1 MLSAQM
7 KIEIKDI
14 LENVSVSCTIG
25 EIPIEGT
32 YESIGYFK
40 AAGTYKSGSAGS
52 DDAKHIVGMTAYALA
67 RFYNKKW
74 LFDFSEL
81 SYVWGDEMDWV
92 LECGGGDEIVA
103 IVVGPKCMA
112 AISTLSDPN
121 AEPKACLRDEAT
133 FDILEEAFAY
143 LKQVQST

>member
-1 MLSAQM
+1 M
-7 KIEIKDI
+7 KIEEKDI

-25 EIPIEGT
+25 VIPIDGT

-40 AAGTYKSGSAGS
+40 ATGTYKAGSSGS
-52 DDAKHIVGMTAYALA
+52 DDAKHIVGMTAYAQA

-74 LFDFSEL
+74 IFDFSEL

-92 LECGGGDEIVA
+92 LECGGGDEIAA

-121 AEPKACLRDEAT
+121 AEPEDCLRVEAI
-133 FDILEEAFAY
+133 FDNLQEAFAY
-143 LKQVQST
+143 LKRVQST